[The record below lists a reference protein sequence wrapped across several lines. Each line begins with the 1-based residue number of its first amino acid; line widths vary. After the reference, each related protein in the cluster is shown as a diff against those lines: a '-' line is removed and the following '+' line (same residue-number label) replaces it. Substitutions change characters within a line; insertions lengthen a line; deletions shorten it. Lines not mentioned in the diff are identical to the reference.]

1 MHKEKQIKEKPEK
14 KKNKRC
20 NSELN
25 LNHLK
30 LMSTKFSKKKL
41 DNLFKQNIDNTCFN
55 TLQIKTMKK
64 NSPLN
69 LSQNIKFLEKYRTV
83 DLSSDKTKYNTDRDM
98 PSKTPSHLKLNLKM
112 NTNLN
117 YSIRNKEMKKLF
129 L

>member
-1 MHKEKQIKEKPEK
+1 
-14 KKNKRC
+14 
-20 NSELN
+20 
-25 LNHLK
+25 
-30 LMSTKFSKKKL
+30 
-41 DNLFKQNIDNTCFN
+41 
-55 TLQIKTMKK
+55 MKK

-83 DLSSDKTKYNTDRDM
+83 DLSSDKTKFHTDRDM
-98 PSKTPSHLKLNLKM
+98 PSKTPSHIKLNLKM